1 MPPRFSPPGHLN
13 DLTRDADLQA
23 WSDTVSTLL
32 DARISPGGQL
42 FNPVT
47 NPRPNLRQRR
57 IPWLAI
63 PQTVADHRSVEATRV
78 QVDNPANRRNA
89 GVGQNEYCE
98 WFTRRSS
105 PGGDVL
111 QVDVTTELPE
121 YFDFLAQRLSRAEFG
136 NVYRQLYPAATD
148 AQLFTSGTYNPAN
161 RWNTSEGAMH
171 LIGNINDLDPNAL
184 GVIAGALPW
193 RFSPAGRVLDVQD
206 CGMDQFHADPTI
218 VANIN
223 RMAREGRAITV
234 GDPIGVYI
242 VDVDTSG
249 WKTPDGS
256 DPRSLLALSRGT
268 PPMHL
273 RVAPPPGATFRLSEV
288 TIGGEP
294 IRFGAQIAERTIVGI
309 TMMVGPPGE
318 FTFTSGM
325 VCGGVVFELAIAEV
339 AEGAGIAA
347 FAVAAAPAETY
358 QVVQRRIDG

>member
-1 MPPRFSPPGHLN
+1 MPPRFSPPGNLT

-23 WSDTVSTLL
+23 WSDTISALL
-32 DARISPGGQL
+32 DARIDPGGQL
-42 FNPVT
+42 FNPIT
-47 NPRPNLRQRR
+47 NPRPNLRPRR
-57 IPWLAI
+57 IPWLGI
-63 PQTVADHRSVEATRV
+63 PQTVADHRSVEATRI

-89 GVGQNEYCE
+89 GDGQNEYCE
-98 WFTRRSS
+98 WFTKRSA

-121 YFDFLAQRLSRAEFG
+121 YFGFLAQRLSRAEFG

-148 AQLFTSGTYNPAN
+148 AQLFTAGAYNPLN

-193 RFSPAGRVLDVQD
+193 RFSASGRVIDVQD
-206 CGMDQFHADPTI
+206 CGMGQFHADPTL

-234 GDPIGVYI
+234 ADPLGIYI
-242 VDVDTSG
+242 IDIDTSG

-256 DPRSLLALSRGT
+256 DPRALLTFSRGT

-273 RVAPPPGATFRLSEV
+273 RVVPPAGAPFRLSEV

-294 IRFGAQIAERTIVGI
+294 IRFGAQIAERTMVAI

-318 FTFTSGM
+318 FRFTTGIT
-325 VCGGVVFELAIAEV
+325 CGAGTFELAMVDVV
-339 AEGAGIAA
+339 ALA
-347 FAVAAAPAETY
+347 AVAVPETNH
-358 QVVQRRIDG
+358 VVQRRIDG